1 MARHAT
7 CAVQLWSQQG
17 VEARDAAPSTGR
29 TARVEVESPGGAEVK
44 TCDRIHLKDV
54 INATCIQTVHGE
66 AISVI
71 FEADVDLGTP
81 ISSTA
86 DSSPAGS
93 APSNSTAPADRQG
106 TDESEHMHSDSEPET
121 MVCGW
126 DQGEE
131 LLVVLPL
138 HDSTGAGLNV
148 KQVGE
153 FILIDPVCPFHPAV
167 DGHMG
172 G

>member
-1 MARHAT
+1 M
-7 CAVQLWSQQG
+7 
-17 VEARDAAPSTGR
+17 
-29 TARVEVESPGGAEVK
+29 
-44 TCDRIHLKDV
+44 I
-54 INATCIQTVHGE
+54 
-66 AISVI
+66 VI

-81 ISSTA
+81 ISSGS
-86 DSSPAGS
+86 DNSPPGS
-93 APSNSTAPADRQG
+93 ALSNSTAPTDRVS
-106 TDESEHMHSDSEPET
+106 TDEAEHMLSENEPET